1 MTAYRFHTLSAAA
14 LFGLLAFAVLA
25 FGAVDTW
32 ALTIFEVGVFLLAA
46 AWAVRLAVTGR
57 RPVWNWFYGPLA
69 LLVLWALA
77 QETLALTI
85 ARYQTRGQ
93 VLRWLALSLFFA
105 ITCQCFA
112 DESIRA
118 AFSTAL
124 VWFGFALCAFGLAQ
138 YFSSRDVMYW
148 LIPIPAGRPFGPFVN
163 GNHFTVLM
171 ELLIPSALL
180 LALRPSEQRLIYT
193 VVYGLMVG
201 AVIVCA
207 SRVGTALVAAETVV
221 VLAVTLLARKAARG
235 PGRGR
240 RAWLPVAGLTAA
252 TALVFSVAGTQK
264 VLERFQ
270 EEQLYRVRWTV
281 VQDAW
286 RLFLERPWSGFGAG
300 TFGQVYP
307 SVASFDLGVTWSH
320 AHNDWLQFA
329 VEWGVAGAASLA
341 ALLGLLLTR
350 RWPSETRLRVTLPA
364 LAVLIHSWFD
374 FPLQIP
380 AVTAAWLVILAQGAP
395 SAQLAPEAVR
405 LRVNV
410 VSSTPDPEAAPAA
423 REPS

>member
-1 MTAYRFHTLSAAA
+1 MTAYRFHSLSAAA

-25 FGAVDTW
+25 FGGVDTW

-46 AWAVRLAVTGR
+46 IWAVRLAVTGR
-57 RPVWNWFYGPLA
+57 RPAWNPFYAPLA

-93 VLRWLALSLFFA
+93 ALRWLALWLFFA
-105 ITCQCFA
+105 IACQCFA

-124 VWFGFALCAFGLAQ
+124 IWFGFALCAFGLAQ
-138 YFSSRDVMYW
+138 YFSSRDVLYW
-148 LIPIPAGRPFGPFVN
+148 LVPIPAGRPFGPFVN
-163 GNHFTVLM
+163 GNHFTALM

-207 SRVGTALVAAETVV
+207 SRVGTALVLAESVV
-221 VLAVTLLARKAARG
+221 VLGVTLLARKARG

-240 RAWLPVAGLTAA
+240 RAWLPVAGLAAA
-252 TALVFSVAGTQK
+252 TALVFSVAGTQR

-270 EEQLYRVRWTV
+270 EEHLYRVRWTV

-300 TFGQVYP
+300 TFAQVYP
-307 SVASFDLGVTWSH
+307 SAASFDLGVTWSH

-329 VEWGVAGAASLA
+329 LEWGVAGVASLA

-350 RWPSETRLRVTLPA
+350 RWPRETRLRVTLPVF
-364 LAVLIHSWFD
+364 AVLIHSWFD

-380 AVTAAWLVILAQGAP
+380 AVTAAWLAILAQGAP
-395 SAQLAPEAVR
+395 AAQLVPEPVQVR
-405 LRVNV
+405 VTV
-410 VSSTPDPEAAPAA
+410 VSSAPDPEAAPAT